1 MRAIG
6 LVLLALFMGCTIT
19 VKPLPVR
26 KEKRH
31 WKGSSRQSSRHRH
44 STRRATENT
53 QIVDAIW
60 MDNYKK
66 LELQYGHSIPA
77 DAEIKALGDKF
88 AVPQEVMNHFSDLM
102 RADVPYATPF

>member
-1 MRAIG
+1 MRVVGSI
-6 LVLLALFMGCTIT
+6 LLSILMGCTIT

-31 WKGSSRQSSRHRH
+31 GKGSSRQSAHH
-44 STRRATENT
+44 HAARRAIENT
-53 QIVDAIW
+53 QIVDSAW
-60 MDNYKK
+60 MANYKK

-77 DAEIKALGDKF
+77 DAEIRAVGDGF
-88 AVPQEVMNHFSDLM
+88 VVPQEVMNHFSDLM